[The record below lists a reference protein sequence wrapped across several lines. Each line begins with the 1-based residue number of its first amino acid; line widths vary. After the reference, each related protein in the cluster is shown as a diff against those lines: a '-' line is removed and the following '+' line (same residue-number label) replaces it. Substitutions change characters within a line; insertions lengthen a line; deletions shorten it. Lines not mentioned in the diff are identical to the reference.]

1 MLNKVLF
8 FKLYSNI
15 SPFLILY
22 LKLNFLIVKSG
33 SIFNDKYLVSDS
45 VTKYEKD
52 SIDTF
57 ILCMTLERWSG
68 ENYDLSSYI
77 IIDSKG
83 NAKLLLSCVLMA

>member
-45 VTKYEKD
+45 ETK
-52 SIDTF
+52 
-57 ILCMTLERWSG
+57 
-68 ENYDLSSYI
+68 
-77 IIDSKG
+77 
-83 NAKLLLSCVLMA
+83 